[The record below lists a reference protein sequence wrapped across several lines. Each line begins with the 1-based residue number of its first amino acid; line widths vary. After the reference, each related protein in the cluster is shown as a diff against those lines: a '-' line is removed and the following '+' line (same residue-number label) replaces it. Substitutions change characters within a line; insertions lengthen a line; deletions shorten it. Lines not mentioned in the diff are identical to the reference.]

1 MKKKYLFRLCVLI
14 GSLPWLHLL
23 EVQIGLR
30 WYMWFFLIQVLASLL
45 YSLCLD
51 DNDDRFD
58 YYG

>member
-51 DNDDRFD
+51 DNDDRLD